1 MSSFHQQF
9 ASMPPPKPSALVGT
23 SSKGSGKGG
32 SSVPVPGSGGYGGP
46 SVPFVSAGRATPFA
60 SGSSFEGFG
69 GPSPAVEANVIHI
82 QEEREPFRF
91 VKWLVEPSIPSKP
104 GGTHPYATS
113 DIRRNMNR
121 PECTAEWD
129 GNEEVI
135 FLYGYFENKE
145 ENIAKFYGSEGVGKS
160 QIPPFY
166 GDQNYISLRACM
178 KECWERS
185 NWGKTHNEWI
195 YDQNLVFFRMKIP
208 KASYK
213 WMYQQKIIKEMGKSA
228 GKQWVHLQ
236 RDTNIKSLCTY
247 EGFLLWEAVILTRE
261 EFELHCFGPVIE
273 QVRPSAPPV
282 APSVP
287 QGVWKKPAATK

>member
-23 SSKGSGKGG
+23 SGKGSGKGG

-46 SVPFVSAGRATPFA
+46 SVPFVSAAAPFA

-69 GPSPAVEANVIHI
+69 GPSPAVEAKVIHV

-129 GNEEVI
+129 GNQEVI

-166 GDQNYISLRACM
+166 GEQNYISLRACM
-178 KECWERS
+178 KEC
-185 NWGKTHNEWI
+185 
-195 YDQNLVFFRMKIP
+195 
-208 KASYK
+208 
-213 WMYQQKIIKEMGKSA
+213 
-228 GKQWVHLQ
+228 
-236 RDTNIKSLCTY
+236 
-247 EGFLLWEAVILTRE
+247 
-261 EFELHCFGPVIE
+261 
-273 QVRPSAPPV
+273 
-282 APSVP
+282 
-287 QGVWKKPAATK
+287 